1 MSRINRLLLL
11 CLLVLLPLTVINCS
25 RRKPEKITL
34 RLGYA
39 PIADAAQIYVA
50 IDKGY
55 FDEQGIEIKLEQ
67 LGSGARILEAVGVE
81 SVEIGL
87 SSYVPLVLANAGGV
101 QLMAITGGAV
111 EDKEHPEHAILVK
124 KNSSIENV
132 ADLAGKTIALN
143 GRRNIDHMIL
153 QELLEK
159 HGVKEDQIKITEI
172 PFPRMETVVD
182 SGEVGAAC
190 AIEPFVTRA
199 VQHGNLRV
207 LTHNFL
213 AMYDR
218 IPIACYVA
226 RKEWIDENP
235 KLVDRFRTAFRKAT
249 EFCLTQPDETKEII
263 AEYTKLTVEELRT
276 VGLPTFSAET
286 NSTELQSLVDRML
299 QRGLIKEKI
308 IAEEIVYG
316 QH

>member
-1 MSRINRLLLL
+1 MLKTKLLLL
-11 CLLVLLPLTVINCS
+11 CLLIISLLTVNSCS
-25 RRKPEKITL
+25 RKESEKITL

-50 IDKGY
+50 MDKGY
-55 FDEQGIEIKLEQ
+55 FAEQGIEIKLEQ
-67 LGSGARILEAVGVE
+67 LGSGAKILEAVGVG
-81 SVEIGL
+81 SIEIGL
-87 SSYVPLVLANAGGV
+87 SSYVPLVLANAGGI
-101 QLMAITGGAV
+101 QLAAITGGPV
-111 EDKEHPEHAILVK
+111 EDKEHPEHAILIK
-124 KNSSIENV
+124 KNSTIKGVS
-132 ADLAGKTIALN
+132 DLAGKTIALN

-159 HGVKEDQIKITEI
+159 HGLTEEQVKITEI

-182 SGEVGAAC
+182 SGEVDAAC

-235 KLVDRFRTAFRKAT
+235 QIVVRFRTAFNKAT
-249 EFCLTQPDETKEII
+249 EFCLTKPDETKTII
-263 AEYTKLTVEELRT
+263 AKYTKLTEDELRT
-276 VGLPTFSAET
+276 VGLPTFAAKT
-286 NSTELQSLVDRML
+286 DLNELQSLIDRML
-299 QRGLIKEKI
+299 QRGLIQEKI
-308 IAEEIVYG
+308 NAKELVYG